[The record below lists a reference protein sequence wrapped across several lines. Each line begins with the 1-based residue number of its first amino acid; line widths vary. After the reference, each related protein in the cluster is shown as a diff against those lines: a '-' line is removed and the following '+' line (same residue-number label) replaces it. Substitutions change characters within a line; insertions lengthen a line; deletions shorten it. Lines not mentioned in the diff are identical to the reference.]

1 MSKTRLE
8 YKDKASQ
15 KFWEVSA
22 AGSTINVKYGRLGT
36 KGQNSVKKMSTP
48 DAAKKEIEKLIKS
61 KLKKGYKKKQKL
73 KYFEKK
79 GNDYFKKLIGIIKQY
94 PALLKRQ

>member
-1 MSKTRLE
+1 MAKIRLE
-8 YKDKASQ
+8 YKDRVSQ

-48 DAAKKEIEKLIKS
+48 EAAKKEMEKRIKS
-61 KLKKGYKKKQKL
+61 KLKKGYKKK
-73 KYFEKK
+73 
-79 GNDYFKKLIGIIKQY
+79 
-94 PALLKRQ
+94 

>member
-22 AGSTINVKYGRLGT
+22 AGSTNNVKYGRLGT
-36 KGQNSVKKMSTP
+36 KGQS
-48 DAAKKEIEKLIKS
+48 
-61 KLKKGYKKKQKL
+61 
-73 KYFEKK
+73 
-79 GNDYFKKLIGIIKQY
+79 
-94 PALLKRQ
+94 

>member
-1 MSKTRLE
+1 MAKTRLE

-22 AGSTINVKYGRLGT
+22 AGSTINIKYGRLGT

-48 DAAKKEIEKLIKS
+48 EAAKKEKMKTNLIN
-61 KLKKGYKKKQKL
+61 QAP
-73 KYFEKK
+73 
-79 GNDYFKKLIGIIKQY
+79 
-94 PALLKRQ
+94 PALCRGCVED

>member
-1 MSKTRLE
+1 MTKTRLE
-8 YKDKASQ
+8 YKDKVSQ

-36 KGQNSVKKMSTP
+36 KGQSSVKKMSTP

-94 PALLKRQ
+94 PVLLKRQ

>member
-1 MSKTRLE
+1 MAKTRLE

-48 DAAKKEIEKLIKS
+48 DAAEKEIEKLIKS
-61 KLKKGYKKKQKL
+61 KLKKGYKKK
-73 KYFEKK
+73 
-79 GNDYFKKLIGIIKQY
+79 
-94 PALLKRQ
+94 

>member
-1 MSKTRLE
+1 
-8 YKDKASQ
+8 
-15 KFWEVSA
+15 
-22 AGSTINVKYGRLGT
+22 
-36 KGQNSVKKMSTP
+36 MSTP

-79 GNDYFKKLIGIIKQY
+79 GNDYFKKLIAIIKQY

>member
-22 AGSTINVKYGRLGT
+22 AGSTINIKYGRLGT
-36 KGQNSVKKMSTP
+36 KGQDSVKKMGTP
-48 DAAKKEIEKLIKS
+48 DAAKKEI
-61 KLKKGYKKKQKL
+61 
-73 KYFEKK
+73 
-79 GNDYFKKLIGIIKQY
+79 
-94 PALLKRQ
+94 